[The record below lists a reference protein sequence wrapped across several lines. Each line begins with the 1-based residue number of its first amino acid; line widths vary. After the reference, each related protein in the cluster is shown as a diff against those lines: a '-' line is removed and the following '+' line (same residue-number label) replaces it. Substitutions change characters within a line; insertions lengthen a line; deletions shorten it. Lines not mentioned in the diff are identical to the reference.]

1 MWALI
6 HLWAS
11 SASLEWVDN
20 VGTEKKTWCIFC
32 AIDTADCRIY
42 FDAFIIYDRH
52 AIRTFDSQ
60 LLINVG
66 GIPYDNV
73 KTITIVKWT

>member
-20 VGTEKKTWCIFC
+20 VGTEKRLGVSSVQLTQLTAGYILMHLLFM
-32 AIDTADCRIY
+32 IDTPYA
-42 FDAFIIYDRH
+42 
-52 AIRTFDSQ
+52 
-60 LLINVG
+60 LLIHS
-66 GIPYDNV
+66 Y
-73 KTITIVKWT
+73 